1 MIELYFYANSSFSFI
16 MRRNSGDKMVPE
28 CNRDCMCKYVTIYPQ
43 LSRVVHG
50 VVEGVAVRVFNS
62 PIRMHVQKM
71 KFKKKG

>member
-1 MIELYFYANSSFSFI
+1 
-16 MRRNSGDKMVPE
+16 MVPK

-62 PIRMHVQKM
+62 PIHMHVQEM
-71 KFKKKG
+71 KF